1 MGLTLRKSKG
11 LALATTVYK
20 LYKINYAIEVTVTE
34 MFSHSLHTVP
44 MKIAHTIPMKKVHEK

>member
-20 LYKINYAIEVTVTE
+20 LHKINYEIEVTVTA
-34 MFSHSLHTVP
+34 MFSHSLHTVIH
-44 MKIAHTIPMKKVHEK
+44 IAREK